1 MKRIVE
7 MIKNILLV
15 TAVLLGIVYVIT
27 IPIGCLIYA
36 IVNGGFM

>member
-1 MKRIVE
+1 MKKIVE

-15 TAVLLGIVYVIT
+15 VAVLMGIVYVIT

>member
-1 MKRIVE
+1 MKKIVE

-15 TAVLLGIVYVIT
+15 VAVLMGVVYVIT

-36 IVNGGFM
+36 VIHGGFM